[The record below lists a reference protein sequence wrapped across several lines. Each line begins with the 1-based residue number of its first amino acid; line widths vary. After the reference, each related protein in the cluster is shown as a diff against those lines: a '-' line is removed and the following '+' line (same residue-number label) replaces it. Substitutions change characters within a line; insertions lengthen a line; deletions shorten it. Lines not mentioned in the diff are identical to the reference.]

1 MAIRLPEPISWIDEI
16 VSYYVSDKPGQ
27 RKWFTRK
34 MNLLPHDQQQE
45 IWTVLRRK
53 SHLRPED
60 MQRPENTQPQ
70 EAAPEETRRTRNLVS
85 WSDEEWDRLAVAV
98 WRARKND
105 PSETLIGLV
114 KKVMMQFPENRRRT
128 IRVLNEIK
136 PLVERLQACDAKIE
150 TVSDDLEFSKLR
162 IAELESQKQKIPSRD
177 EILGTLTDEEILQ
190 HFGQRVLHL
199 HSPDEIL
206 KQYSTDVLL
215 SNIQTPDIVAYAFK
229 AGVEMFLDSQR
240 EVAGAVREL
249 TAIVK
254 QASSTSNKTTT
265 HGSKPPMPIP
275 RPTPSKLPK
284 VTIVGLLGNQ
294 QIKVEERLA
303 GRANFNFVDKNR
315 RVDAI
320 PIGQDVVLLAANFI
334 SHALHS
340 AAKKAVDGTNTKLI
354 IHHGGVDMLVRKLDS
369 ILPQPVLA

>member
-1 MAIRLPEPISWIDEI
+1 MAVRRPEPISWIDEI
-16 VSYYVSDKPGQ
+16 VAYYVSDKPGQ
-27 RKWFTRK
+27 KKWFTRK
-34 MNLLPHDQQQE
+34 MNLLPEDQQKE
-45 IWTVLRRK
+45 VWTLLRAK
-53 SHLRPED
+53 GYAAPD
-60 MQRPENTQPQ
+60 DAQPQ
-70 EAAPEETRRTRNLVS
+70 AAEEIRPTRNLVS
-85 WSDEEWDRLAVAV
+85 WSDEEWDQLAVLV

-114 KKVMMQFPENRRRT
+114 KKVMVQFPEHRRRT

-162 IAELESQKQKIPSRD
+162 IAELESQQQKIPSRD

-190 HFGQRVLHL
+190 HYGERVLNL

-240 EVAGAVREL
+240 EMVGAVREL
-249 TAIVK
+249 TATVK
-254 QASSTSNKTTT
+254 QQASATSNNRTTT
-265 HGSKPPMPIP
+265 HGTKPSIPMP

-294 QIKVEERLA
+294 QIKVEERLE

-320 PIGQDVVLLAANFI
+320 PSGQDIVLLAANFI
-334 SHALHS
+334 SHALHA
-340 AAKKAVDGTNTKLI
+340 AAKKAVDGTTTRLI

-369 ILPQPVLA
+369 LLPQPVLA